1 MQGEERKNQHMVRP
15 IFGLAIHNL
24 LLRPREGKA
33 DLPNRKKKGKKATE
47 KDQKPNGMKT

>member
-33 DLPNRKKKGKKATE
+33 DLPNRKKRE
-47 KDQKPNGMKT
+47 KSYRKRSET